1 MNQDDTGIKGN
12 KKKEQL
18 VTKNNGTGGKQRI
31 RMVWAFNAN
40 GRDTLPKEINNLVQT
55 GNWKR
60 GQPSELWKGAQ
71 EMTEAT

>member
-1 MNQDDTGIKGN
+1 M
-12 KKKEQL
+12 
-18 VTKNNGTGGKQRI
+18 KNNSKGGKRRI

-60 GQPSELWKGAQ
+60 GQPRKLWKGAQ
-71 EMTEAT
+71 EMIAAT

>member
-1 MNQDDTGIKGN
+1 
-12 KKKEQL
+12 
-18 VTKNNGTGGKQRI
+18 
-31 RMVWAFNAN
+31 MVWAFNAN